1 MLKGPRALCKKKR
14 MFPMLLTLPPPSHT
28 LSPFTLSLLLPLP
41 SSSLFA
47 FHSGRLAPNALTPA
61 GRARAGQYVQHAH
74 EVNLDLPKFPIVFL

>member
-47 FHSGRLAPNALTPA
+47 FHSIVLPE
-61 GRARAGQYVQHAH
+61 RADARWSGTRRPVRATRA
-74 EVNLDLPKFPIVFL
+74 